1 MIRLHSFQ
9 ANRHQI
15 DEMVIFKTSCYT
27 QWHMFL
33 ADIWL
38 KACHHLF
45 LPPVYQTSS
54 QSWKL
59 SFPLRFLACWL
70 CWIYIF
76 RVSPF
81 RLPTSSCNLLHVGQG
96 WTLEKSTNFR
106 SMVRGPSKQLTANDS
121 TKNIFKKPWGNWGPQ
136 LDCSRL
142 LSPNIKVQKLS
153 QPLGL
158 VFLNKWFCSFRAH
171 VFPGYTPENQ
181 RLEPAGTPKIG
192 GF

>member
-121 TKNIFKKPWGNWGPQ
+121 TKNIFKKPWGNCVSCLQTSKYRNFPNPLDLFFFEQMILQ
-136 LDCSRL
+136 LPSAKAL
-142 LSPNIKVQKLS
+142 QTN
-153 QPLGL
+153 
-158 VFLNKWFCSFRAH
+158 N
-171 VFPGYTPENQ
+171 VFPGYT
-181 RLEPAGTPKIG
+181 PAGTPKIG